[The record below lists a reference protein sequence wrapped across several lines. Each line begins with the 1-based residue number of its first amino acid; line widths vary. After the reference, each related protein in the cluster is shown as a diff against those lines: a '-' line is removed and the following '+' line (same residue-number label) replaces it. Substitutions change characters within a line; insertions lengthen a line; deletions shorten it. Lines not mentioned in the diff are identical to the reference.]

1 MGGSSIYVAG
11 FTINRCLAC
20 PGVVVGLEGGLGVVG
35 VRGVCVGWLDE
46 IAGEMGGG
54 EGEYTS

>member
-11 FTINRCLAC
+11 FTRCLAC

-35 VRGVCVGWLDE
+35 ARSVCVGWLDE
-46 IAGEMGGG
+46 VAGEMGGG
-54 EGEYTS
+54 EG